1 MNTRINS
8 VSELLKIFLLTAF
21 SFIAIIILFPQSVQA
36 RLVMKTTS
44 DGFTLNGNVTYDPED
59 DDSLYHNFN
68 YNINTES
75 RSMDYTYQLSITFPS
90 LELSPESVIIDLD
103 DEVHTSLYNNG
114 SNVFSS
120 KGDFHAYDSIDCLEM
135 DFSYNSYDM
144 PKVNIQ
150 ISFTVREKRKQPD
163 VTISFADT
171 HYEGDTDTLR
181 ILIQD
186 PYVNSFMDLDISKLS
201 VSFADPSIASLAGS
215 PIVTNYDVTYY
226 VYLKKRGSTEITAKY
241 GSKTVKKKFSVLQSV
256 AYVPEMATIEVGKN
270 TTLASFITIYGG
282 GSVNIT
288 KIKSSDKNVLA
299 VSGKYL
305 LPKKPGTA
313 IITALYNGKKHTT
326 LFTVYKNI
334 SKPTVNQ
341 LKVSVT
347 KYNYYPSSQ
356 KTYFYVKFTNKSAY
370 PLTKAKLKFTTSGN
384 EDVILTQSFKG
395 TLKPGKTKTLKIY
408 VGKMPDTPKKIRVK
422 CQKFWYKK

>member
-8 VSELLKIFLLTAF
+8 VSGLLKIFLLTAF
-21 SFIAIIILFPQSVQA
+21 SFIAMIILFPQSAQA

-120 KGDFHAYDSIDCLEM
+120 KGEFHAYDSIDCLEM

-144 PKVNIQ
+144 PKVNVQ

-270 TTLASFITIYGG
+270 TTLASFITIYG
-282 GSVNIT
+282 
-288 KIKSSDKNVLA
+288 A
-299 VSGKYL
+299 
-305 LPKKPGTA
+305 
-313 IITALYNGKKHTT
+313 ALSI
-326 LFTVYKNI
+326 L
-334 SKPTVNQ
+334 
-341 LKVSVT
+341 
-347 KYNYYPSSQ
+347 Q
-356 KTYFYVKFTNKSAY
+356 K
-370 PLTKAKLKFTTSGN
+370 
-384 EDVILTQSFKG
+384 
-395 TLKPGKTKTLKIY
+395 
-408 VGKMPDTPKKIRVK
+408 
-422 CQKFWYKK
+422 